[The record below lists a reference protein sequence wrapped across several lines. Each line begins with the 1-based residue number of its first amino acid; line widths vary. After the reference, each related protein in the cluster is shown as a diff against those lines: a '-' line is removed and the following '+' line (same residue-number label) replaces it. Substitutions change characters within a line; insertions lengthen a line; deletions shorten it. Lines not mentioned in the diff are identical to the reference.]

1 MTNDTFLQRL
11 DAIVRWTGVPA
22 LTEQPPRRRPMRWPS
37 AVALALA
44 LGGYGVSV
52 AQNLS
57 GSGTYLGYGIG
68 MIGFAVG
75 TFVRIL
81 GPIKPS
87 GSFVE
92 KIDEWDRAIQAR
104 AYLMAFKVF
113 AVTTMVALCLLMGG
127 LAFDVPKDA
136 VMQGGIQTMFLL
148 FTIINAVPAAYAS
161 WAVRWENVE

>member
-1 MTNDTFLQRL
+1 VTNQRLFERL
-11 DAIVRWTGVPA
+11 DAMVRWTGVPA

-37 AVALALA
+37 GIALALA
-44 LGGYGVSV
+44 FGGYGVSL
-52 AQNLS
+52 AQDLS

-81 GPIKPS
+81 GPIKSS
-87 GSFVE
+87 GSLVE
-92 KIDEWDRAIQAR
+92 MIDEWDRAIQVR

-127 LAFDVPKDA
+127 LAFDVPKA
-136 VMQGGIQTMFLL
+136 MIMQGAIQTIFLL
-148 FTIINAVPAAYAS
+148 FTIINAVPAAYVS
-161 WAVRWENVE
+161 WAVRWEDAE